1 MQIVSLTL
9 KISSFSPLFRNTD
22 GFHSHAL
29 AIIML
34 LAPLF
39 FQKSLIP
46 LYVFA
51 TLSLLLLLPPF
62 AIIGILANY
71 FKEKNCSIVTIRLF
85 RLLYS
90 EILQLNMRKDSY
102 LWYFLNIIKVHIVI
116 RSFIFSSSM
125 YRESTYTCLL
135 NYLHVTYHK
144 IINEWVR

>member
-71 FKEKNCSIVTIRLF
+71 YKEKICSFVTMRLF
-85 RLLYS
+85 
-90 EILQLNMRKDSY
+90 K
-102 LWYFLNIIKVHIVI
+102 IVG
-116 RSFIFSSSM
+116 
-125 YRESTYTCLL
+125 
-135 NYLHVTYHK
+135 
-144 IINEWVR
+144 